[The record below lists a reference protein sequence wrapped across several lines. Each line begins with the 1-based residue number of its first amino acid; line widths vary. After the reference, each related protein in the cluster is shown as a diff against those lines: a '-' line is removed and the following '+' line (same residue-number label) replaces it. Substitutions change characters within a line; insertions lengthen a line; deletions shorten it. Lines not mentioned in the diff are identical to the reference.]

1 MSRVVRKQ
9 DFVYAKTAQLISAF
23 VFTARI
29 VRFLFFINL
38 KFQASSLF
46 LRLCRLVCVRPCR
59 KPRRPVFSR
68 HSSNALTITCDAKHV
83 HVSVRKSLSICA
95 KHAHFIPCT
104 VRMHAYQALVFRNT
118 EIKNQHTQHFSS
130 IMRKPLLWHLT
141 KSNTNWMIARCLKF

>member
-1 MSRVVRKQ
+1 MKKSSRTEKC
-9 DFVYAKTAQLISAF
+9 T
-23 VFTARI
+23 
-29 VRFLFFINL
+29 FFEKDPNL

-95 KHAHFIPCT
+95 KHTHFITMYCKNACIPSTSFQEYRHKKSAHTTFEQHHEKTT
-104 VRMHAYQALVFRNT
+104 VVASDKV
-118 EIKNQHTQHFSS
+118 QHKLDDS
-130 IMRKPLLWHLT
+130 
-141 KSNTNWMIARCLKF
+141 